1 MKKKLLSLVLA
12 GAMVASTSVSAF
24 ADDTTTISS
33 YKEGSNTANVNING
47 AVDANNGDSPSGT
60 ISVSI
65 PTALSFSVNKNG
77 EVKGG
82 NITITNRGVETV
94 DVTAVSFQDTTS
106 RRNITVKS
114 PTDLNENDDT
124 RANIVLSIGGTTG
137 GIAYFKSED
146 AGSNKN
152 GIYNAEGNNE
162 ENGIRLSSIPG
173 NGKSE
178 TLSLAG
184 FAGKQ
189 DLTNDE
195 TNKGVTDK
203 FILTLKVTKATS

>member
-33 YKEGSNTANVNING
+33 YKDGSNTANVTING
-47 AVDANNGDSPSGT
+47 GVDAENGDSPSGT

-77 EVKGG
+77 VVKGG
-82 NITITNRGVETV
+82 NITITNRGVEKV
-94 DVTAVSFQDTTS
+94 DVTAVNFQDTTS
-106 RRNITVKS
+106 KRNITVKS
-114 PTDLNENDDT
+114 PTELEEESDN

-146 AGSNKN
+146 AGNNKN
-152 GIYNAEGNNE
+152 GIYNAQGVNQEG
-162 ENGIRLSSIPG
+162 GIKVSSIAG
-173 NGKSE
+173 NGTD
-178 TLSLAG
+178 TLTLYG
-184 FAGKQ
+184 VAGKQ
-189 DLTNDE
+189 ALTNDE
-195 TNKGVTDK
+195 ATKGVTDK

>member
-24 ADDTTTISS
+24 ADDTTISS
-33 YKEGSNTANVNING
+33 YKDGSNTANVTING
-47 AVDANNGDSPSGT
+47 GVDANNGDSPSGT

-65 PTALSFSVNKNG
+65 PTALSFSVKKNG

-82 NITITNRGVETV
+82 NITITNRGAETV

-114 PTDLNENDDT
+114 PTELNQGDD
-124 RANIVLSIGGTTG
+124 RSNIVLGIGGTKG

-152 GIYNAEGNNE
+152 GIYDSEGQNQSLGIKVSTISGSASDTLTLTGYAGGAE
-162 ENGIRLSSIPG
+162 LSG
-173 NGKSE
+173 
-178 TLSLAG
+178 
-184 FAGKQ
+184 
-189 DLTNDE
+189 DE
-195 TNKGVTDK
+195 DNKGITDT
-203 FILTLKVTKATS
+203 FILRLKVTKA

>member
-24 ADDTTTISS
+24 AADTVVD
-33 YKEGSNTANVNING
+33 KNEGTANVTING
-47 AVDANNGDSPSGT
+47 SVDNNDGQSAAGT

-65 PTALSFSVNKNG
+65 PTALSFSVKKNG

-82 NITITNRGVETV
+82 NITITNRGAETV

-114 PTDLNENDDT
+114 PTELNQNDDD
-124 RANIVLSIGGTTG
+124 RSNIVLGIGGTTG

-152 GIYNAEGNNE
+152 GIYDPEGQNQPSGIKVSTISGSASDTLTLTGYAGGAELSGDE
-162 ENGIRLSSIPG
+162 GDKGI
-173 NGKSE
+173 
-178 TLSLAG
+178 
-184 FAGKQ
+184 
-189 DLTNDE
+189 
-195 TNKGVTDK
+195 TDT
-203 FILTLKVTKATS
+203 FILRLKVTKA

>member
-24 ADDTTTISS
+24 AADTVVD
-33 YKEGSNTANVNING
+33 KNEGTANVTING
-47 AVDANNGDSPSGT
+47 SVDNNDGQSAAGT

-65 PTALSFSVNKNG
+65 PTALSFSVKKNG

-82 NITITNRGVETV
+82 NITITNRGAETV

-114 PTDLNENDDT
+114 PTELNQNDDYD
-124 RANIVLSIGGTTG
+124 RSNIVLGIGGTTG

-152 GIYNAEGNNE
+152 GIYDSEGQNQTLGIKVSTISGSASDTLTLTGYAGGAELSGDE
-162 ENGIRLSSIPG
+162 AEKGI
-173 NGKSE
+173 
-178 TLSLAG
+178 
-184 FAGKQ
+184 
-189 DLTNDE
+189 
-195 TNKGVTDK
+195 TDT
-203 FILTLKVTKATS
+203 FILRLKVTKA

>member
-24 ADDTTTISS
+24 ADDTTISS
-33 YKEGSNTANVNING
+33 YKEGSNTANVTING
-47 AVDANNGDSPSGT
+47 GVDANNGDAASGT

-65 PTALSFSVNKNG
+65 PTALSFSVNTNG
-77 EVKGG
+77 EVNGG

-114 PTDLNENDDT
+114 PKELNENDDN

-146 AGSNKN
+146 AGSDKN
-152 GIYNAEGNNE
+152 GIYNAEGGNE
-162 ENGIRLSSIPG
+162 EHGIRLSSIPG

-189 DLTNDE
+189 TLTNDE
-195 TNKGVTDK
+195 ATKGVTDK
-203 FILTLKVTKATS
+203 FILTLKVTKTTN

>member
-24 ADDTTTISS
+24 AADTDTVVNTN
-33 YKEGSNTANVNING
+33 EGRANVTING

-106 RRNITVKS
+106 KRNIIVKS
-114 PTDLNENDDT
+114 PTELDENVDN

-146 AGSNKN
+146 AGSDKN

-162 ENGIRLSSIPG
+162 QNGIKLSSIPG

-189 DLTNDE
+189 ALTSGEADS
-195 TNKGVTDK
+195 GVTDK
-203 FILTLKVTKATS
+203 FILTLKVTKTTN

>member
-33 YKEGSNTANVNING
+33 YKDGSNTANVTING
-47 AVDANNGDSPSGT
+47 GVDAENGDSPSGT

-65 PTALSFSVNKNG
+65 PTALSFSVDKNG
-77 EVKGG
+77 VVKGG
-82 NITITNRGVETV
+82 NITITNRGVEKV
-94 DVTAVSFQDTTS
+94 DVTAVNFQDTTS
-106 RRNITVKS
+106 KRNITVKS
-114 PTDLNENDDT
+114 PTELEEERDN

-146 AGSNKN
+146 AGNNKN
-152 GIYNAEGNNE
+152 GIYNAQGVNQEG
-162 ENGIRLSSIPG
+162 GIKVSSIAG
-173 NGKSE
+173 NGTD
-178 TLSLAG
+178 TLTLYG
-184 FAGKQ
+184 VAGKQ
-189 DLTNDE
+189 ALTNDE
-195 TNKGVTDK
+195 ATKGVTDK

>member
-24 ADDTTTISS
+24 AADTDTVVNTN
-33 YKEGSNTANVNING
+33 EGRANVTING

-106 RRNITVKS
+106 KRNIIVKS
-114 PTDLNENDDT
+114 PTELDENVDN

-146 AGSNKN
+146 AGSDKN

-162 ENGIRLSSIPG
+162 QNGIKLSSIPG

-189 DLTNDE
+189 ALTNGEAD
-195 TNKGVTDK
+195 NGVTDK
-203 FILTLKVTKATS
+203 FILTLKVTKTTN